1 MQATTT
7 EETGVKSI
15 VEAYL
20 VQELM
25 REREAR
31 LRSRA
36 GKVEA
41 EPVLIRAASRR
52 DQRRLRRLAQL
63 DSAPQPSGAMLIAER
78 SGCLVAAV
86 PLDGGR
92 AIADPFEPT
101 AEVVSLLELRRTQL
115 AA

>member
-1 MQATTT
+1 M
-7 EETGVKSI
+7 KSI

-25 REREAR
+25 REREAK

-36 GKVEA
+36 TRIEA
-41 EPVLIRAASRR
+41 EPVLIRTASRR
-52 DQRRLRRLAQL
+52 DRRRLRRLAEL
-63 DSAPQPSGAMLIAER
+63 DSAPEPTGTVLIAER
-78 SGCLVAAV
+78 AGEVVAAL
-86 PLDGGR
+86 PLGDGR

-101 AEVVSLLELRRTQL
+101 AEVVSLLELRRTQI